1 MTVHEKW
8 GRLAEILRGMESA
21 VLAYSGGVDS
31 SLLLKAGVDALG
43 GKFLAVT
50 ALSETYPAAE
60 LADAREFARSVGA
73 AHLVIESDELRS
85 EDFCKNTPERC
96 YFCKSELFGK
106 LASLA
111 RERGFAQVLDG
122 SNLDDLADHRPGRR
136 AAAEHSVRSPLIEA
150 KFTKQ
155 DVRELARSFNLP
167 LWDKPS
173 LACLASRIPYGT
185 RVTPAI
191 LSTIGKAEDVL
202 VGMGFQQV
210 RVRHHGD
217 TARIEISPDDF
228 GRISADGTAG
238 RIASALRKLGYTYVC
253 LDLEGYRT
261 GSMNEGLSKAQ
272 RAESIG

>member
-1 MTVHEKW
+1 MNVHEKW
-8 GRLAEILRGMESA
+8 DRLAAVLRGMESA
-21 VLAYSGGVDS
+21 VLAFSGGVDS

-50 ALSETYPAAE
+50 ALSDTYPAAE
-60 LADAREFARSVGA
+60 LVAAREFARSVGA

-85 EDFCKNTPERC
+85 EDFCSNTPERC
-96 YFCKSELFGK
+96 YYCKSELFGK
-106 LASLA
+106 LVSLA

-136 AAAEHSVRSPLIEA
+136 AAAKYSVRSPLIEA

-167 LWDKPS
+167 VWDKPS

-185 RVTPAI
+185 QVTPA
-191 LSTIGKAEDVL
+191 LLKAIGSAEDVL
-202 VGMGFQQV
+202 VGMGFRQV

-217 TARIEISPDDF
+217 TARIEISPGDF
-228 GRISADGTAG
+228 GRISTGDSTR
-238 RIASALRKLGYTYVC
+238 RIVSALKKLGYTYVC

-261 GSMNEGLSKAQ
+261 GSMNEGLME
-272 RAESIG
+272 RVPI